1 MEFERS
7 SSEEESVAEM
17 SAVVSDGLIIR
28 CEPKKVNQIRSPC
41 FDSQKSENIKK
52 RRTLAGAP

>member
-1 MEFERS
+1 
-7 SSEEESVAEM
+7 M

-52 RRTLAGAP
+52 RRTLTGAP